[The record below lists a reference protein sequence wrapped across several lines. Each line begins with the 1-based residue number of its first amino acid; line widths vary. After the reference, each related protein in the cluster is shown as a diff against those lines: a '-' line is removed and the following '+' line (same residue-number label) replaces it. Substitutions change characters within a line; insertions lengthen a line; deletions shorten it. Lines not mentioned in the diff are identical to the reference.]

1 MTRQT
6 KRRSMLWALFLTIL
20 AGRLN
25 AQGNA
30 VNPLWESAVECI
42 MKYESWHGPEHYP
55 YYPKKNIIQR
65 LLNNISKNERI
76 EVHTNGKAS
85 DNIKQ
90 KELFC
95 SSKSQSQS
103 HKRIVSFPLQTMKI
117 SSGFGYRTDPFT
129 GKKKFHGIVFQIDI
143 ETGTFAML
151 TGIIVMVGKD
161 NSRGNYVMIRHGNY
175 VITYCHLSKILV
187 RKGQMVEPGE
197 AVGHAGSTG
206 RSTGPHL
213 HLTLYHKQQSLNPLI
228 FLNCIRSVF
237 DREKNGQMG
246 YTQRVCVP
254 SPFSHSLRELFVSQE
269 GASCVSPSGMT
280 SLYAASRASLFCF
293 ESARA

>member
-1 MTRQT
+1 MYGLS
-6 KRRSMLWALFLTIL
+6 KDFD
-20 AGRLN
+20 N
-25 AQGNA
+25 
-30 VNPLWESAVECI
+30 
-42 MKYESWHGPEHYP
+42 P

-76 EVHTNGKAS
+76 VVHTNGKAS

-95 SSKSQSQS
+95 SSKSQRQS

-129 GKKKFHGIVFQIDI
+129 GKKKFHNGIDFQTDI
-143 ETGTFAML
+143 GTETFAML

-187 RKGQMVEPGE
+187 RQGQMVEPGE
-197 AVGHAGSTG
+197 AVGLAGSTG

-213 HLTLYHKQQSLNPLI
+213 HLTLYHKQQSLNSLI
-228 FLNCIRSVF
+228 FLNCIRSVL

-269 GASCVSPSGMT
+269 GASCVSPSGMA

>member
-1 MTRQT
+1 M
-6 KRRSMLWALFLTIL
+6 
-20 AGRLN
+20 
-25 AQGNA
+25 
-30 VNPLWESAVECI
+30 
-42 MKYESWHGPEHYP
+42 
-55 YYPKKNIIQR
+55 
-65 LLNNISKNERI
+65 NNTSKNERI

-95 SSKSQSQS
+95 SSKSQRQS

-143 ETGTFAML
+143 GTGTFAML
-151 TGIIVMVGKD
+151 TGIIIMVGKD

-269 GASCVSPSGMT
+269 GASCVSLSGMT